1 MAKRPMF
8 QRDEPWKLKN
18 PSDIMVLICYV
29 LKTVKKKIPTSI
41 VIASLEGEGIADYF
55 DIASALAKLREV
67 KCIEIVTEE
76 NEDYAV
82 LTELG
87 WESSTQLETSVS
99 VFVRKKAAK
108 AALKA
113 LYRLKTEH
121 ENRVE
126 IKKEG
131 DSVFITCDIL
141 DGDKLLMS
149 QTVRCGD
156 VYQAER
162 IRDQFLAT
170 PSLIYRGTLALL
182 IGDID
187 SIGGLSAFMDRPI
200 EEFD

>member
-1 MAKRPMF
+1 MAKRSVF
-8 QRDEPWKLKN
+8 QHDEPWKLKN
-18 PSDIMVLICYV
+18 PSDIMVLICYI
-29 LKTVKKKIPTSI
+29 LKTVKKRVQTD
-41 VIASLEGEGIADYF
+41 VILSAIEGEGIADYF

-67 KCIEIVTEE
+67 KCIEIVSEGNEE
-76 NEDYAV
+76 FAV

-141 DGDKLLMS
+141 DGERLLMS

-162 IRDQFLAT
+162 IREQFLAT
-170 PSLIYRGTLALL
+170 PMLIYKGTLALL

-187 SIGGLSAFMDRPI
+187 SVGGLSAFMDRPI
-200 EEFD
+200 EEMD

>member
-1 MAKRPMF
+1 MAKRPVF
-8 QRDEPWKLKN
+8 QKDEPWKLKN
-18 PSDIMVLICYV
+18 ISDIMVLICYV
-29 LKTVKKKIPTSI
+29 LKTVRKKVPTGI
-41 VIASLEGEGIADYF
+41 VIASIEGEGIADYF
-55 DIASALAKLREV
+55 DIAEALAKLKEV
-67 KCIEIVTEE
+67 KCIDVITE
-76 NEDYAV
+76 NGEDFAM
-82 LTELG
+82 LTDLG
-87 WESSTQLETSVS
+87 WESSTELETSVS

-131 DSVFITCDIL
+131 DSVFITCDVL
-141 DGDKLLMS
+141 EGDKLLLS

-156 VYQAER
+156 IYQAER

-200 EEFD
+200 EEM